1 MNGRGKAQPHRT
13 EKEENPDVSIPR
25 QSPLCRLRPFIV
37 RLGCRRFCLFL
48 SSHLLSAPSYLPLCL
63 SSTGLHTSAVSALA
77 TLCIPINI
85 LDKPPIKPPRH
96 SRSTVISPVLKASQ
110 TPTILASF
118 TTPATRNCST
128 VQQWV
133 VQLLLTPLSLPPPQ
147 QLRHSRL
154 RILFV
159 F

>member
-13 EKEENPDVSIPR
+13 EKEENPDASIPR

-37 RLGCRRFCLFL
+37 RLGCKRFCLFL
-48 SSHLLSAPSYLPLCL
+48 SSHLLSAPSYLPLYLYSTSL
-63 SSTGLHTSAVSALA
+63 STSAVFTLA

-96 SRSTVISPVLKASQ
+96 SRSTVISLVLKASQ
-110 TPTILASF
+110 TPTILASS
-118 TTPATRNCST
+118 TTPGTRNCSI
-128 VQQWV
+128 VEQWV
-133 VQLLLTPLSLPPPQ
+133 AQLLLTPPSLPPPQ
-147 QLRHSRL
+147 LCRSRL
-154 RILFV
+154 RILFA